1 MKIHILQ
8 IPPEGKH
15 VEGEDPAEVLA
26 LEDGLA
32 APCAPLSYSLDIGL
46 SDGGIFATGTL
57 RTAFRTTCVS
67 CLENFE
73 LPVVLENFACQADLE
88 GREVVDL
95 TEALREDILLALP
108 AHPHCDWSGRNDCKG
123 TPMPAS
129 EVLAAEDHKDV
140 WNALDRLKIQP

>member
-15 VEGEDPAEVLA
+15 VEGEDPAEALA

-32 APCAPLSYSLDIGL
+32 VPCAPLSYSLDIGL

-67 CLENFE
+67 CLENFD
-73 LPVVLENFACQADLE
+73 LPVVLENFACQADLD
-88 GREVVDL
+88 GREVV
-95 TEALREDILLALP
+95 DILLALP

-129 EVLAAEDHKDV
+129 EVPAAEDHKDV